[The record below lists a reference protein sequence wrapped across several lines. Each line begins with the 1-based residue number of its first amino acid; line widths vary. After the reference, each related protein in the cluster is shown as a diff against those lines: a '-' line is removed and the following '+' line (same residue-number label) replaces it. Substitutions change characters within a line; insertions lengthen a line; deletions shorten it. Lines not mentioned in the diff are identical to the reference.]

1 MRTLPGRL
9 TGASKRSGPCYHLQE
24 LRVCSPHPCLQ
35 QGCRPS
41 LSVACRAV
49 SGLLPPFI
57 SETVKY
63 SSHYFPFSHAGKPCF
78 PSLSSQLPLFLQASA
93 PNSTSW
99 EKLPSTVQIRRCF
112 HIHIVLRS
120 PRISLRLH
128 VVLKGLRKPRSC
140 YTRGY
145 SLLEQNTSSI
155 SRGRKSMRQSPEET
169 RQEFPRSCSSWSPR
183 GHAWTGTSGFRQG
196 AVIWS
201 YDAHVTGLSHWSSRP
216 SEEKQ
221 VFIISRVVHRNSAV
235 SSMQQDPQHGRNYQ
249 NISRAG
255 FSEANLENL
264 CHRIGPSREGNVR
277 GVSKLARWVNPF
289 YPHIHTCVCMY
300 TYLFIMVQNCQPSI
314 YFAQLIFIIL

>member
-1 MRTLPGRL
+1 MLG
-9 TGASKRSGPCYHLQE
+9 SH
-24 LRVCSPHPCLQ
+24 VSPLCP
-35 QGCRPS
+35 
-41 LSVACRAV
+41 VN
-49 SGLLPPFI
+49 
-57 SETVKY
+57 
-63 SSHYFPFSHAGKPCF
+63 SHSFFR
-78 PSLSSQLPLFLQASA
+78 LPLQTVLPERSCPQLSRLEDVFIYTLYWGAPGSASG
-93 PNSTSW
+93 SMLCW
-99 EKLPSTVQIRRCF
+99 K
-112 HIHIVLRS
+112 
-120 PRISLRLH
+120 
-128 VVLKGLRKPRSC
+128 LRKPRSC

-201 YDAHVTGLSHWSSRP
+201 YDAHVTDLSHWSSRP